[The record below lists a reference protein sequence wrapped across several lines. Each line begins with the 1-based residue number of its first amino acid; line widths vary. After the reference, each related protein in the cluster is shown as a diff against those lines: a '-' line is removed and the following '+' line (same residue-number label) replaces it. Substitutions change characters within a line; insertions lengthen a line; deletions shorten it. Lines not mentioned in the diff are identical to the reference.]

1 MTAVD
6 WDDVVA
12 DLRASVQDSDSA
24 LPLWARIAGG
34 LTQLVESDRLPVG
47 TRVENEVTLAKRLG
61 ISRPTL
67 RRAMQELVN
76 RGVLVRKAGLGT
88 QVVSPAVHRPIELTS
103 LYDDLVKSG
112 RAPHT
117 EVLAFQVEPASDTV
131 ALTLHI
137 PPRSEVTTMQR
148 LRYANGEPL
157 ALLTNTIPTD
167 VARITRSDL
176 QKGGLYALL
185 RLVGAQPKTA
195 NEVIGARVAT
205 AEEART
211 LGIKRGAA
219 VLTMSRSAWGFD
231 GRGIE
236 YGSHIYRAD
245 RYAFEQSVSLL

>member
-12 DLRASVQDSDSA
+12 TLRASAQDSESA
-24 LPLWARIAGG
+24 LPLWARVASG
-34 LTQLVESDRLPVG
+34 LTDLVDTDRLPVG
-47 TRVENEVTLAKRLG
+47 TRMENEVTLAKRLG

-67 RRAMQELVN
+67 RRALQELVSQ
-76 RGVLVRKAGLGT
+76 GVLIRRPGLGS
-88 QVVSPAVHRPIELTS
+88 QVVRPAVHRPIELTS
-103 LYDDLVKSG
+103 LFDDLVKSG

-117 EVLAFQVEPASDTV
+117 DVLSFDVVPASDTV
-131 ALTLHI
+131 AFTLRI
-137 PPRSEVTTMQR
+137 PARSEVTTMER

-157 ALLTNTIPTD
+157 ALLTNAIPTD
-167 VARITRSDL
+167 VARFTRADL

-185 RLVGAQPKTA
+185 RQAGSQPKTA
-195 NEVIGARVAT
+195 TEVIGARVAT
-205 AEEART
+205 AEEARV

-219 VLTMSRSAWGFD
+219 VLTMSRAATGFD

>member
-1 MTAVD
+1 VAAVD
-6 WDDVVA
+6 WDSLVA
-12 DLRASVQDSDSA
+12 DLRASAHDPDSA
-24 LPLWARIAGG
+24 LPLWARVAGG
-34 LTQLVESDRLPVG
+34 LSELVESDRLPVG
-47 TRVENEVTLAKRLG
+47 TRIETEVTLAERLG

-76 RGVLVRKAGLGT
+76 QGVLVRKPGFGT
-88 QVVSPAVHRPIELTS
+88 QVVSPAVHRPIALTS
-103 LYDDLVKSG
+103 LYDDLAKSG

-117 EVLAFQVEPASDTV
+117 EVLAFDVLPASDTI
-131 ALTLHI
+131 ALTLRI
-137 PPRSEVTTMQR
+137 PARSEVTMMRR
-148 LRYANGEPL
+148 LRYSNGEPL

-167 VARITRSDL
+167 VARFTRADL

-185 RLVGAQPKTA
+185 RQVGAQPKTA

-205 AEEART
+205 GDEAHV

-219 VLTMSRSAWGFD
+219 VLTMSRSAWGTD

>member
-1 MTAVD
+1 MTTVD

-12 DLRASVQDSDSA
+12 ALRASAWDSASA
-24 LPLWARIAGG
+24 LPLWARVAAG
-34 LTQLVESDRLPVG
+34 LSDLVSTDRLPVG
-47 TRVENEVTLAKRLG
+47 TRVESEVTLAKRLG

-76 RGVLVRKAGLGT
+76 QGVLIRKPGLGT

-117 EVLAFQVEPASDTV
+117 EVLSFEVVPASDTV
-131 ALTLHI
+131 ALTLRI
-137 PPRSEVTTMQR
+137 PARSEVTTMQR

-167 VARITRSDL
+167 VARFTRSDL
-176 QKGGLYALL
+176 ARGGLYALL
-185 RLVGAQPKTA
+185 RQAGAQPRTA
-195 NEVIGARVAT
+195 TEVIGARVAT
-205 AEEART
+205 AEEARV
-211 LGIKRGAA
+211 LGVKRGAA
-219 VLTMSRSAWGFD
+219 VLTMSRSATGFD

-245 RYAFEQSVSLL
+245 RYAFEQSVSLR